1 MGFVSLGYLLLVI
14 QEIKAKHCLKKI
26 EN

>member
-1 MGFVSLGYLLLVI
+1 MGTLGYLLLVI